1 MNDDEKRNGADAP
14 KSESSGFSR
23 RSFLQVSGI
32 SLSVPLVIGPRT
44 IRIAGEDV
52 KVYGPGKVPITLNIN
67 AKRYAAEVEP
77 RMTLLDTL
85 RNELELTGAKRVCD
99 RASCGACTVIVDGKA
114 IYSCTM
120 LALEAEGKAITTVE
134 GLMDGDKLHPV
145 QQAFVDN
152 DAQQCGFC
160 TPGFVVACKAF
171 LDKHPHPTPEE
182 LGTGLGGNLC
192 RCGTYMGIRAAVM
205 QVAKGHGITQAT
217 SLQEG
222 AGLQAHNLRHDEAE
236 GGRYHG

>member
-1 MNDDEKRNGADAP
+1 MHDDGKDDDEKL
-14 KSESSGFSR
+14 KEQSSGFSR
-23 RSFLQVSGI
+23 RDFLKVGGI
-32 SLSVPLVIGPRT
+32 SLSVPLVIGSRT
-44 IRIAGEDV
+44 IRVAGKEV
-52 KVYGPGKVPITLNIN
+52 KLYGPGKVPISLNIN
-67 AKRYAAEVEP
+67 AKKYSAEVEP
-77 RMTLLDTL
+77 RVTLLDTL

-114 IYSCTM
+114 VYSCTV
-120 LALEAEGKAITTVE
+120 LAIEAQNKKITTVE

-182 LGTGLGGNLC
+182 LGAGLGGNLC
-192 RCGTYMGIRAAVM
+192 RCGTYMGVRAAVM
-205 QVAKGHGITQAT
+205 QVAKGG
-217 SLQEG
+217 
-222 AGLQAHNLRHDEAE
+222 HNA
-236 GGRYHG
+236 

>member
-1 MNDDEKRNGADAP
+1 MGDDRKNEDEKLKDQG
-14 KSESSGFSR
+14 SGFSR
-23 RSFLQVSGI
+23 RDFLKVGGI

-44 IRIAGEDV
+44 IRIAGQDV
-52 KVYGPGKVPITLNIN
+52 KVYGPGKIPISLNIN
-67 AKRYAAEVEP
+67 AKKYTAEVEP

-99 RASCGACTVIVDGKA
+99 RASCGACTVIVDGKSV
-114 IYSCTM
+114 YSCTM
-120 LALEAEGKAITTVE
+120 LAIEAQDKKITTVE

-171 LDKHPHPTPEE
+171 LDKHPHPTPAE

-205 QVAKGHGITQAT
+205 QVARGRAVTQAVGLRDGHET
-217 SLQEG
+217 QANSLRYSE
-222 AGLQAHNLRHDEAE
+222 RE
-236 GGRYHG
+236 GGQNA

>member
-1 MNDDEKRNGADAP
+1 MHDDAKNDDEKPNEQG
-14 KSESSGFSR
+14 SGFSR
-23 RSFLQVSGI
+23 RDFLKAGGI
-32 SLSVPLVIGPRT
+32 SLSVPMVIGART
-44 IRIAGEDV
+44 IRVAGKDV
-52 KVYGPGKVPITLNIN
+52 KVYGPGKVPISLDIN
-67 AKRYAAEVEP
+67 AKKYSAAVEP
-77 RMTLLDTL
+77 RVTLLDTL

-114 IYSCTM
+114 VYSCTV
-120 LALEAEGKAITTVE
+120 LAIEAQNKKITTVE

-205 QVAKGHGITQAT
+205 QVAKGG
-217 SLQEG
+217 SNG
-222 AGLQAHNLRHDEAE
+222 
-236 GGRYHG
+236 

>member
-1 MNDDEKRNGADAP
+1 MNNDEKRNGAAEP

-23 RSFLQVSGI
+23 RSFLKVSGI
-32 SLSVPLVIGPRT
+32 SLSVPLVMGPRT
-44 IRIAGEDV
+44 ISIAGEDV
-52 KVYGPGKVPITLNIN
+52 KLFGPGKVPITLEIN
-67 AKRYAAEVEP
+67 SKKYAAEVEP
-77 RMTLLDTL
+77 RVTLLDAL

-114 IYSCTM
+114 VYSCTV
-120 LALEAEGKAITTVE
+120 LALEAQGKAITTVE

-171 LDKHPHPTPEE
+171 LDKHPHPTREE
-182 LGTGLGGNLC
+182 LGAGLGGNLC
-192 RCGTYMGIRAAVM
+192 RCGTYMGVRAAVM
-205 QVAKGHGITQAT
+205 QVAKGRSVTQAV
-217 SLQEG
+217 SLRDGDETQANSLRYNER
-222 AGLQAHNLRHDEAE
+222 AGGHN
-236 GGRYHG
+236 G

>member
-1 MNDDEKRNGADAP
+1 MHDDGKDDDEKLKEG
-14 KSESSGFSR
+14 SGFSR
-23 RSFLQVSGI
+23 RDFLKVGGI
-32 SLSVPLVIGPRT
+32 SLSVPLVIGSRT
-44 IRIAGEDV
+44 IRVAGQEV
-52 KVYGPGKVPITLNIN
+52 KVYGPGKVPISLNIN
-67 AKRYAAEVEP
+67 AKKYSAEVEP
-77 RMTLLDTL
+77 RVTLLDTL
-85 RNELELTGAKRVCD
+85 RNELELTGSKRVCD

-114 IYSCTM
+114 VYSCTM
-120 LALEAEGKAITTVE
+120 LAIDAQNKKITTVE

-192 RCGTYMGIRAAVM
+192 RCGTYMGGRAAVM
-205 QVAKGHGITQAT
+205 QVAKGGPNA
-217 SLQEG
+217 
-222 AGLQAHNLRHDEAE
+222 
-236 GGRYHG
+236 